1 MKKSK
6 KYIIIT
12 NTDLALYK
20 LCVSVL
26 VILLLVIFNQ
36 VTLFAQTNN
45 SETEKND
52 TIPADKNRYIY
63 LKKRLLLDFDILLQ
77 PRQQIYFGPI
87 LQIKSNE
94 NEYYNVFL
102 DYRRGELQQLIV
114 YSKENLRKLPIP
126 RFKTTSGE
134 QEINIK
140 LTLFQQKKEFIIQLG
155 DTLYTINNLGFNP
168 KAGYKFTFT
177 ADKEQVLDPSGNP
190 ALQISNIRFIETTDK
205 HIPKSIWYWFVFI
218 LIIDLL
224 IFSGVHIR
232 KKLLRRKQTAS
243 AVQLENELET
253 IPDSLPTYSPRTT
266 NAIYLFGGV
275 PHL

>member
-1 MKKSK
+1 MRLPDTPLSLFVGQSFFTFDSRPQILYLQGMKKSK

-12 NTDLALYK
+12 NTYLALYK

-26 VILLLVIFNQ
+26 VILLLVISNQ

-45 SETEKND
+45 RETEKND
-52 TIPADKNRYIY
+52 T
-63 LKKRLLLDFDILLQ
+63 
-77 PRQQIYFGPI
+77 
-87 LQIKSNE
+87 
-94 NEYYNVFL
+94 
-102 DYRRGELQQLIV
+102 ELQQLIV
-114 YSKENLRKLPIP
+114 YSKENLRKLTIP

-140 LTLFQQKKEFIIQLG
+140 LTLFQQKKEFTIQLS
-155 DTLYTINNLGFNP
+155 DTLYIINNLGFNP
-168 KAGYKFTFT
+168 KAGYKFTFI

-190 ALQISNIRFIETTDK
+190 ALEISNIRFIETTDK
-205 HIPKSIWYWFVFI
+205 HTPKSIWYWFVFI

-243 AVQLENELET
+243 AVQLENELEI

-266 NAIYLFGGV
+266 NAIYLFGGF
-275 PHL
+275 HILSLIHI

>member
-1 MKKSK
+1 M
-6 KYIIIT
+6 
-12 NTDLALYK
+12 
-20 LCVSVL
+20 
-26 VILLLVIFNQ
+26 
-36 VTLFAQTNN
+36 
-45 SETEKND
+45 
-52 TIPADKNRYIY
+52 
-63 LKKRLLLDFDILLQ
+63 KKRLLLDFDILLQ

-126 RFKTTSGE
+126 QFKTTSGE

-218 LIIDLL
+218 LIINFAFAAL
-224 IFSGVHIR
+224 
-232 KKLLRRKQTAS
+232 KKRSK
-243 AVQLENELET
+243 N
-253 IPDSLPTYSPRTT
+253 
-266 NAIYLFGGV
+266 GW
-275 PHL
+275 